1 MTDVTPSQRLVHLAE
16 AEIAFVAAGRVEELP
31 ALHAQRD
38 EALAAL
44 PAQLDDADRAA
55 LTHAH
60 GLQLQATALIER
72 ALSDTAAEISRLD
85 RTHSAV
91 RGYAASLKQS

>member
-1 MTDVTPSQRLVHLAE
+1 VTDLAPAERLVHLAE
-16 AEIAFVAAGRVEELP
+16 AEIALVSAGRVEELP

-44 PAQLDDADRAA
+44 PVTIGDADRAR

-60 GLQLQATALIER
+60 RLQTQAAALIER
-72 ALSDTAAEISRLD
+72 ALSDTAAELSRLD
-85 RTHSAV
+85 RAHDAV